1 MRRTEPLR
9 LPGPAGPLAAVLH
22 RPARPPA
29 PLVIACHGL
38 LSSMDSPKYVALA
51 EALAEA
57 GLACARFDFSGCGQS
72 AGARAETT
80 VARRVAE
87 LGAVARALS
96 AHRAVVASSLG
107 LMGSSLGG
115 FIALCHAERDP
126 RVRAVVTWAAP
137 ADLKDLAVEK
147 DLLLGYGLGRPLLDE
162 LERGD
167 GLEAPAGIARCL
179 ILHGAADGLVPPSH
193 ARALYARAA
202 EPKDLA
208 ILPGA
213 DHVFSDPG
221 ARGEALSGT
230 VAWFRRFLL
239 DGAA

>member
-22 RPARPPA
+22 RPARPAP

-38 LSSMDSPKYVALA
+38 LSSMESPKYVALA

-72 AGARAETT
+72 AGAREQTT

-96 AHRAVVASSLG
+96 AHRAVAVGSLG

-115 FIALCHAERDP
+115 FIAL
-126 RVRAVVTWAAP
+126 
-137 ADLKDLAVEK
+137 
-147 DLLLGYGLGRPLLDE
+147 
-162 LERGD
+162 
-167 GLEAPAGIARCL
+167 
-179 ILHGAADGLVPPSH
+179 
-193 ARALYARAA
+193 
-202 EPKDLA
+202 
-208 ILPGA
+208 
-213 DHVFSDPG
+213 
-221 ARGEALSGT
+221 
-230 VAWFRRFLL
+230 
-239 DGAA
+239 